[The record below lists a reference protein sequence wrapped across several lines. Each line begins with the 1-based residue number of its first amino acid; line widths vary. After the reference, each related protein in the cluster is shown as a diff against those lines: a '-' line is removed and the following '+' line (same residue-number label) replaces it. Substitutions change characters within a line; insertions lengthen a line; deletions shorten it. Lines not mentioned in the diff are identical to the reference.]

1 MSKRTSAGAKAAKDS
16 KIDEVVDKQTT
27 LLSEETGHFSL
38 IRALHLADLITELN
52 GLCGVMSIFSS
63 MRYMSGAPGELGNLW
78 AALAFMP
85 FGLFFDFFDGK
96 VARWRRKS
104 SLMGQELDSL
114 ADLISFGVSPAA
126 AAFAIGFRTP
136 ADHLILAFFVLCGL
150 TRLARFNVTVANVP
164 KDATGKSAY
173 FEGTPIPTTLSIAG
187 LMAYWVSQG
196 WVHGELPLGTLLTG
210 TPLEFHPVLG
220 LFVIAIKV
228 APRHFA
234 APLQDPHTSAPAQQD
249 GRGHPRTP
257 HARPRRNP
265 RVGAVMRVMPDD
277 NSCLF
282 RAFAAAVLPGDDLS
296 MLELRSLV
304 ASQIQ
309 EEPDVY
315 TKVVLDNRAPD
326 DYCRWIQTEE
336 AWGGA
341 IELAI
346 LAKHFN
352 VEVCSIDV
360 QSLRIDRYNESANIR
375 CILVYSGIH
384 YDTIVQ
390 SPSDPPHTIADNPP
404 ELDKRVWDSFDDEIL
419 IKAQELCRVLQG
431 KHYFTNVSE
440 MAIKCNVCGWV
451 GYGEGQAAVHAQQSG
466 HYDMAEQ
473 KA

>member
-220 LFVIAIKV
+220 LFVHPAIS
-228 APRHFA
+228 
-234 APLQDPHTSAPAQQD
+234 PHPSKTPIPPHQHNKMAEDTPELPMPD
-249 GRGHPRTP
+249 RGATL
-257 HARPRRNP
+257 
-265 RVGAVMRVMPDD
+265 VMRVMPDD

-326 DYCRWIQTEE
+326 DYCRWIQTED

-360 QSLRIDRYNESANIR
+360 QSLRIDRYNESASIR